1 MKKESMVVV
10 VVVVADLVGES
21 KDFVYYYI
29 HSL

>member
-1 MKKESMVVV
+1 MKKESMV

-21 KDFVYYYI
+21 KDFVCYYI

>member
-1 MKKESMVVV
+1 MKKESMV

-21 KDFVYYYI
+21 KDFVYHYI

>member
-10 VVVVADLVGES
+10 VFADLVGES

>member
-1 MKKESMVVV
+1 MKKESMV